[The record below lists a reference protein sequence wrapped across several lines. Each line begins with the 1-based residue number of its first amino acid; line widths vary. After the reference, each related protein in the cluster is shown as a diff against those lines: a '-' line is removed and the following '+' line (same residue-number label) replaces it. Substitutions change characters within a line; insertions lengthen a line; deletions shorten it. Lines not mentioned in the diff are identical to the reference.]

1 MKKHKYNY
9 LNFYLKFN
17 IFIILINPFILS
29 VCNYTYPI
37 MKNQKCINTTCQ
49 INEFEI
55 GTCILENDIIREQA
69 FTNIVKFTDTKPDF
83 IASCTTP
90 NGNLIAFSSLWGK
103 TIKYFFGI
111 KKNGR
116 PYFFNNNEESLF
128 KESDSDKE
136 RRESNIFA
144 IILNGENDDKE
155 YIITFGKEESNFELY
170 DFDNKD
176 NPVYYQDGKEFFRT
190 TSNYFDRGCIF
201 KLQSENNSYIIG
213 LMASVNQV
221 SFFHLI
227 KLLFNSKDIA
237 NNSPIVDVKMIE
249 TAREPSFSC
258 FESEKNYIICFYH
271 SVQSLYFAIVFD
283 HNLNQLKNETIA
295 QVYMTNVFYKCIHFK
310 NEAGVFLYYE
320 KYVSLAIQFKEYKNG
335 EINNYFKSKSKIQIN
350 ISGFVNDVKLNDLVK
365 IEDSKF
371 CFISASTNYE
381 KMKIFI
387 LSNYVN
393 EKIKIRYYLIQTK
406 SYYLYTFSK
415 QFMLSIYNDMIALA
429 GINNKEGEFTYG
441 TITIFSYPNSTDF
454 IINLTDS
461 NSINHIIK
469 FYEQCKIE
477 NNLFGYIFKGV
488 QIFNFSTGLKLI
500 REDNNKEISENTL
513 IFNNTNI
520 KLFLKREIVNL
531 HKNARIEYAM
541 VLTEPEYEK
550 YNEYPSSIDNDYCKE
565 NDEDNCDDEKIIL

>member
-1 MKKHKYNY
+1 
-9 LNFYLKFN
+9 
-17 IFIILINPFILS
+17 
-29 VCNYTYPI
+29 
-37 MKNQKCINTTCQ
+37 
-49 INEFEI
+49 
-55 GTCILENDIIREQA
+55 
-69 FTNIVKFTDTKPDF
+69 
-83 IASCTTP
+83 
-90 NGNLIAFSSLWGK
+90 
-103 TIKYFFGI
+103 
-111 KKNGR
+111 
-116 PYFFNNNEESLF
+116 
-128 KESDSDKE
+128 
-136 RRESNIFA
+136 
-144 IILNGENDDKE
+144 
-155 YIITFGKEESNFELY
+155 
-170 DFDNKD
+170 
-176 NPVYYQDGKEFFRT
+176 
-190 TSNYFDRGCIF
+190 
-201 KLQSENNSYIIG
+201 
-213 LMASVNQV
+213 
-221 SFFHLI
+221 
-227 KLLFNSKDIA
+227 
-237 NNSPIVDVKMIE
+237 
-249 TAREPSFSC
+249 
-258 FESEKNYIICFYH
+258 
-271 SVQSLYFAIVFD
+271 
-283 HNLNQLKNETIA
+283 
-295 QVYMTNVFYKCIHFK
+295 MTNVFYKCIHFK

-565 NDEDNCDDEKIIL
+565 NDEDNCDDEKNYFIKKSYIGRTSYCDNIINSEEFINECDEHCIICSKNNNLECIFCEYNYELLDYDKKKCIKQNNIEQIDITDLITETMEERTKTNNILSQLTYIPLEITNTPSDITNLSSNLTILSSENKNIPTEFETSEIMMKSSELESIELSTMKIKSNFTFYFNDTFRRIIFRFLRI